1 MCAAGAAKLHR
12 SGMVSLSLRHRQRS
26 VEIKALVSAAPT
38 ELGRE
43 TWVVAA
49 TNMAFLTELAPLA
62 LPKMCIKHSN
72 ALRLWEWERRL
83 ESGKSTAALQDAG
96 AQAQTRTCSGA
107 QSASEYQGRRSH
119 FKLSHSALPYANNA
133 ADQTENMT
141 TSLTPAVAPCHAR
154 SECDKRT
161 GRFMSTHLW
170 LIMNILRITG
180 LENFQ
185 RGINNWPLQNQS

>member
-1 MCAAGAAKLHR
+1 
-12 SGMVSLSLRHRQRS
+12 
-26 VEIKALVSAAPT
+26 
-38 ELGRE
+38 
-43 TWVVAA
+43 
-49 TNMAFLTELAPLA
+49 
-62 LPKMCIKHSN
+62 
-72 ALRLWEWERRL
+72 
-83 ESGKSTAALQDAG
+83 
-96 AQAQTRTCSGA
+96 
-107 QSASEYQGRRSH
+107 
-119 FKLSHSALPYANNA
+119 
-133 ADQTENMT
+133 MT

>member
-12 SGMVSLSLRHRQRS
+12 SGMVSLSLRHRQWS

-83 ESGKSTAALQDAG
+83 ESGRALPHSKTLARRPRLAPVQGHKARQNIRAG
-96 AQAQTRTCSGA
+96 APISNYRTRHFLMLTMQQTKPRT
-107 QSASEYQGRRSH
+107 
-119 FKLSHSALPYANNA
+119 
-133 ADQTENMT
+133 
-141 TSLTPAVAPCHAR
+141 
-154 SECDKRT
+154 
-161 GRFMSTHLW
+161 
-170 LIMNILRITG
+170 
-180 LENFQ
+180 
-185 RGINNWPLQNQS
+185 